1 MHVYTFFSIPEA
13 TNLLNQTKKET
24 KDDVLAVDFIFDTLI
39 FFAFFCLALFYST
52 YIVTHLLVNKNCD
65 CLHEKLSV

>member
-24 KDDVLAVDFIFDTLI
+24 KDDVLAVDFIFDTLM
-39 FFAFFCLALFYST
+39 FLPFSVLHCST
-52 YIVTHLLVNKNCD
+52 
-65 CLHEKLSV
+65 LHTL